1 MLEVP
6 PMTIDEIIA
15 NFAYLDDW
23 EDKYRYIIELG
34 RLLEPMTDDAHCE
47 ANRVRG
53 CASQVW
59 LQAFSARRGNEPVLT
74 FRADSDAHIV
84 KGLIYILLAIYS
96 DRSAAAILAIDASAI
111 FKRLGLIEHLTPQRA
126 NGVRA
131 MIERI
136 ANEARA
142 ALAAA

>member
-1 MLEVP
+1 MPKVT

-23 EDKYRYIIELG
+23 EDKYRYVIELG
-34 RLLEPMTDDAHCE
+34 RLLEPMAEDGHGE
-47 ANRVRG
+47 ANRVHG

-59 LQAFSARRGNEPVLT
+59 LQAFRARRGEAPVLT
-74 FRADSDAHIV
+74 FLADSDAHIV

-96 DRSAAAILAIDASAI
+96 GRSAGDILAIDAAVI
-111 FKRLGLIEHLTPQRA
+111 FRRLGLDQHLTPQRA

-131 MIERI
+131 MVERI
-136 ANEARA
+136 RSEARA